1 MAENSARERVRCA
14 VDAATLARWR
24 VSAPESPAGGRDERR
39 RDKRRGVRL
48 TWGKALDV
56 SDRFLCDCLVMNRSH
71 GGARLRLARRIAL
84 PTSFH
89 FFDDAETALFAGS
102 VVWRQGDIV
111 GCRLTLEPLH
121 GKEETV
127 KRMSGRYYAL

>member
-1 MAENSARERVRCA
+1 MSRYRVAGSA
-14 VDAATLARWR
+14 LARWR
-24 VSAPESPAGGRDERR
+24 ASPSESPADGGDERR
-39 RDKRRGVRL
+39 SDKRRGVSL
-48 TWGKALDV
+48 NWGKALDT
-56 SDRFLCDCLVMNRSH
+56 SDRFLCDCLVLNRSH
-71 GGARLRLARRIAL
+71 GGARLRLARKLAL

-89 FFDDAETALFAGS
+89 FFDDAEAALFAGS

-121 GKEETV
+121 GKEEAV